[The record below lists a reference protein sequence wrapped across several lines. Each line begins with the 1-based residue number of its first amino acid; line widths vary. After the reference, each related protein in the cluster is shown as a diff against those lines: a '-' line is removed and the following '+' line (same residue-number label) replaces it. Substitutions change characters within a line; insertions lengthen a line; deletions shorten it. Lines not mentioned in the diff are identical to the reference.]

1 MTNKCIAL
9 ALVVSSVTFA
19 QTEPPRQ
26 TPRPQ
31 TVTFDTGSDI
41 GGQRTSPLTSWTVV
55 KDKVRF
61 DSLIK
66 MRTDFNDKLAAS
78 VYEM

>member
-1 MTNKCIAL
+1 MTNKLIAL
-9 ALVVSSVTFA
+9 ALVVSTVAFA
-19 QTEPPRQ
+19 QTEQPKQ
-26 TPRPQ
+26 TPKPQ
-31 TVTFDTGSDI
+31 NVNFAEGSDI
-41 GGQRTSPLTSWTVV
+41 DGTVVTPLTSYNLV

>member
-1 MTNKCIAL
+1 MTNKLIAF
-9 ALVVSSVTFA
+9 ALVVSSVAFA
-19 QTEPPRQ
+19 QTEPPKQ
-26 TPRPQ
+26 TPKPQ
-31 TVTFDTGSDI
+31 VVTFDTATNI
-41 GGQRTSPLTSWTVV
+41 GGETLSPLTSWTTV